1 MARNL
6 PKDGSTS
13 IGIFRLGPLAAFPAS
28 LKFYRGFCFE
38 THWVNMPGFMDTVAT
53 TWEQPVNTQNALL
66 RMHVKLMR
74 TARALKIWRRSIFS
88 KWKLKS
94 AILQITLLEL
104 EKAQER
110 RLLAPEEQEF
120 KRYLKAKYVGMAAVQ
135 KARAKQH
142 SRLKWIREG
151 DANTRLFH
159 IYANARRKK
168 SFVSALHS
176 DEGVATTQRDKMRV
190 ATEFFT
196 KAVGT
201 NSARSRR
208 LNWAALGYSPFNLK
222 DLDMPFTEQEL
233 FGTI

>member
-1 MARNL
+1 
-6 PKDGSTS
+6 
-13 IGIFRLGPLAAFPAS
+13 
-28 LKFYRGFCFE
+28 
-38 THWVNMPGFMDTVAT
+38 MPGFMDTVAT
-53 TWEQPVNTQNALL
+53 AWEQLVNTQNALL
-66 RMHVKLMR
+66 CMHVKLMR

-88 KWKLKS
+88 EWKLKS
-94 AILQITLLEL
+94 AILQIILLEL

-110 RLLAPEEQEF
+110 RLLTPEEQEF
-120 KRYLKAKYVGMAAVQ
+120 KRYLKAKSVGMAAVQ

-142 SRLKWIREG
+142 SRLKWIQEG

-176 DEGVATTQRDKMRV
+176 DEGVATTQQDKMRV
-190 ATEFFT
+190 ATEFFN

-201 NSARSRR
+201 NSTRSRR
-208 LNWAALGYSPFNLK
+208 LNWAALGYSPFNLE

-233 FGTI
+233 FGIIKSLPSEKAPGPDGFIGIFYKECWGVIKDDLFQAVMGFL

>member
-1 MARNL
+1 
-6 PKDGSTS
+6 
-13 IGIFRLGPLAAFPAS
+13 
-28 LKFYRGFCFE
+28 
-38 THWVNMPGFMDTVAT
+38 
-53 TWEQPVNTQNALL
+53 
-66 RMHVKLMR
+66 
-74 TARALKIWRRSIFS
+74 
-88 KWKLKS
+88 
-94 AILQITLLEL
+94 
-104 EKAQER
+104 
-110 RLLAPEEQEF
+110 
-120 KRYLKAKYVGMAAVQ
+120 MAAVQ

-151 DANTRLFH
+151 GANTRLFH

-208 LNWAALGYSPFNLK
+208 LNWAALGYSPFNLE

-233 FGTI
+233 FGTIKSVPSEKGPGPDGFIGIFTRNAGGLSRMISFKRPWDSIIIRHPKCTCSTKQTSYCYPKLRNRLQWQTIGPLV